1 MTASFAM
8 RRVQS
13 LVEMFQ
19 DYDCYEELLAF
30 RGEEEMEVEKDSK
43 SLVVCSNPRRV
54 VVSLAQHRCLLPQS
68 ITVTKTI
75 RWKMMRAVP
84 RLSSSARNDIVRGD
98 PSRAQIS
105 SSAMQY
111 YEKWADMDKEVA
123 AAGENPKHLS
133 REMRE
138 KIHDKA
144 KDLVENVTLPMRVR
158 SVTVLS
164 FGEIPA
170 NWSSYQCDKYIW
182 PIGYKWVNWV
192 VFDR

>member
-1 MTASFAM
+1 M

-19 DYDCYEELLAF
+19 DYDCYEELFAF
-30 RGEEEMEVEKDSK
+30 RGREEMEVEKDTK

-54 VVSLAQHRCLLPQS
+54 VVSLARHRCLLPQS

-138 KIHDKA
+138 RIHDKA

-182 PIGYKWVNWV
+182 PIGYKWANWV
-192 VFDR
+192 LSDR

>member
-1 MTASFAM
+1 M

-19 DYDCYEELLAF
+19 DYDCYEELFAF
-30 RGEEEMEVEKDSK
+30 RGEEEMEVEKDTK

-54 VVSLAQHRCLLPQS
+54 VVSLVQHRCLLPQS

-192 VFDR
+192 VLDR